1 MARFGTEKP
10 VVFLAN
16 ALAVTSWSDAG
27 SGKSTM
33 TYDNHGLSTGDHIR
47 IESSTSF
54 DGYYV
59 VTRVDDNNITINKS
73 YVDQAPENGTW
84 RKCWDMNLDDTMV
97 YYVPDY
103 QNAVI
108 VNESPINGHISK
120 VNLAD
125 DTDEGRFKLDLT
137 LNNLSTAQHNKLL
150 EMIALDPVPM
160 LIHRDDTVSLGI
172 FDFVLISYREFAGA
186 NYPIVDNAL
195 LKLETADYE
204 QIK

>member
-10 VVFLAN
+10 VVFLAE
-16 ALAVTSWSDAG
+16 AQTI
-27 SGKSTM
+27 
-33 TYDNHGLSTGDHIR
+33 TGWAQNGTEIDITIATPNVVADDHIR
-47 IESSTSF
+47 IESTPEY
-54 DGYYV
+54 DGYYD
-59 VTRVDDNNITINKS
+59 VTAVSGSTVTIDATWS
-73 YVDQAPENGTW
+73 GSPTANGTG

-108 VNESPINGHISK
+108 INESPINGHISK

-137 LNNLSTAQHNKLL
+137 LNNLSTAQHDKLL
-150 EMIALDPVPM
+150 ETIALDPVPI

-172 FDFVLISYREFAGA
+172 FNFVLINYKEFAGA
-186 NYPIVDNAL
+186 NYPLVDNAI